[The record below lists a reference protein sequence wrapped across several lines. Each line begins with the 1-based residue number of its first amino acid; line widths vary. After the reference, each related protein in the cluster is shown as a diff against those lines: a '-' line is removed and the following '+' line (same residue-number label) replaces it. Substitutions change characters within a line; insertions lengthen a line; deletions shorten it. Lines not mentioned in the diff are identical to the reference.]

1 MIDVV
6 LTAFTSRGFKI
17 ANYSDVR
24 GCMDF
29 VAVKDGEKY
38 VVRVLSN
45 VDALRE
51 ESVEE
56 FVRLAE
62 LLGATPIIVGERTK
76 RDLLQ
81 DGVIYR
87 RYGVPVVTKSTISE
101 ILDGT
106 IPTSEVYNGRTLV
119 YFNPD
124 SFRAARQSLGLSQND
139 LAQRIGTT
147 KDSIYRYEHGYPAL
161 EPVAR
166 RIVSILGADVLAPVR
181 LFDGQKSKKGV
192 FPFRRAPWDIF
203 VAGAKRVAL
212 SAARGVVR
220 RKVELLQR
228 GKGVVH
234 DYYAMIVTSQTR
246 ITISENVKVPTLL
259 EAELKELK
267 KPKDIVKRVEEE
279 FE

>member
-1 MIDVV
+1 
-6 LTAFTSRGFKI
+6 
-17 ANYSDVR
+17 
-24 GCMDF
+24 MDF
-29 VAVKDGEKY
+29 VAVNDDEKY

-56 FVRLAE
+56 FVRLAG

-76 RDLLQ
+76 RDSLQ
-81 DGVIYR
+81 DDVIYR
-87 RYGVPVVTKSTISE
+87 RYGVPVVTVATLAR
-101 ILDGT
+101 ILDGDV
-106 IPTSEVYNGRTLV
+106 PTSEVYNGRMLV
-119 YFNPD
+119 YFDPD
-124 SFRAARQSLGLSQND
+124 ALRTARQSKGLSQND

-147 KDSIYRYEHGYPAL
+147 KDSVYRYEHGYPAL

-166 RIVSILGADVLAPVR
+166 RIVSILGDDVLAPVR
-181 LFDGQKSKKGV
+181 LFESAGSNQSKGV
-192 FPFRRAPWDIF
+192 FSFRRAPWDIF

-220 RKVELLQR
+220 RKLELLQR

-234 DYYAMIVTSQTR
+234 DYYAMIVMSGIR
-246 ITISENVKVPTLL
+246 VSVSDLHVPTISE
-259 EAELKELK
+259 EELQELK
-267 KPKDIVKRVEEE
+267 KPKDIVRRVEEE